1 MISKDTILKV
11 TNRNNGS
18 TGYTVADLGIHSHF
32 SPNESKDITMD
43 ELRKLS
49 YVPGGRYI
57 IENCLIIHNEE
68 AVREILTDVE
78 PEYFYTEAEIIQ
90 LLQQGSLDQLLDCLD
105 YAPEGVI
112 SLVKNMAVD
121 MKLNDVSKRDAIK
134 DKTGFDVSRAIEI
147 KIESEKTDEVVETS
161 SRRAAPIVTKTE
173 NEGGAARRTTAPRY
187 KVVVE

>member
-18 TGYTVADLGIHSHF
+18 TGYTVADLGIHRHF
-32 SPNESKDITMD
+32 SPNETKELTMD

-78 PEYFYTEAEIIQ
+78 PEYFYTEAEIKQ

-105 YAPEGVI
+105 YAPESVI

-134 DKTGFDVSRAIEI
+134 DKTGFDVSKAIEI

-173 NEGGAARRTTAPRY
+173 NEEGAARRTTAPRY
-187 KVVVE
+187 NVVVE